1 MAFMKNALNGRIRI
15 IKRGMEKM
23 DAVFHVEH
31 QVFNYRVAGVLIQDG
46 YVLIHRSK
54 LESHWSLPGGRVKL
68 GEDAKTSLKREMVEE
83 LALDVEALNHLC
95 TIENFFTYNEKN
107 IHEVGLYFEM
117 HARHPLSLHN
127 GEEFTVEEAER
138 LVFKWVP
145 LKDLGDYKL
154 YPEVIKNKL
163 MTYCFTSDY
172 FFVNDLQNV

>member
-1 MAFMKNALNGRIRI
+1 
-15 IKRGMEKM
+15 M

-46 YVLIHRSK
+46 HVLIHRSK
-54 LESHWSLPGGRVKL
+54 VETHWSLPGGRVKL
-68 GEDAKTSLKREMVEE
+68 GEDARTSLKREMAEE
-83 LALDVEALNHLC
+83 LALDVDTLKHLC

-107 IHEVGLYFEM
+107 IHEVGLYFEIL
-117 HARHPLSLHN
+117 ARDPLSLHN

-145 LKDLGDYKL
+145 LKDLTAYQL
-154 YPEVIKNKL
+154 YPEVLENKL
-163 MTYCFTSDY
+163 MTGSLESDY